1 MAEIIPLYA
10 VRVADLARGN
20 IEVVAMCG
28 ACGHRGIVPP
38 ETIRRRLPDKAPIL
52 RLRGKL
58 RCALCGGAGDVM
70 TRTLP
75 EGDPF
80 RVPPRP

>member
-10 VRVADLARGN
+10 VRMADLARGN

-28 ACGHRGIVPP
+28 ASGHRGIVPP
-38 ETIRRRLPDKAPIL
+38 ETIRRWLPDKAPIL

-58 RCALCGGAGDVM
+58 RSMRRGRRCDDADLAGG
-70 TRTLP
+70 
-75 EGDPF
+75 
-80 RVPPRP
+80 